1 MANSKRTHIDW
12 ARTIVWFDVLSQ
24 RTNLGASGLDSHYMR
39 ACSEFSNL
47 RTIDRQLEPDNRFSL
62 YKDGLASPRPD
73 LLPGGLPGA
82 LHVMEELVPGS
93 AYWYFHPL
101 FNLLDGPIHSSQ
113 AYLKKR
119 ENPGLKLMEE
129 AINTIRNEGNRAQM
143 LGKSVK
149 ERRRLKALEAAR
161 CIALDPRQEINPF
174 STQRIHSEV
183 LRLGDAMTKILFS
196 SLNDRMYRRYRNI
209 RSEIKEL
216 GDRTS
221 LDRLAAGIGLV
232 LEAENMCDHTRH
244 IAAASYVK
252 AQLGALY
259 KERYLQRVQ
268 EMLATIISLRFISGG
283 LEGYSSDFTTSGV
296 PESWKDFNHH
306 SGQIKDDLT

>member
-1 MANSKRTHIDW
+1 
-12 ARTIVWFDVLSQ
+12 
-24 RTNLGASGLDSHYMR
+24 
-39 ACSEFSNL
+39 
-47 RTIDRQLEPDNRFSL
+47 
-62 YKDGLASPRPD
+62 
-73 LLPGGLPGA
+73 
-82 LHVMEELVPGS
+82 MEELVPGS